1 MHANNDN
8 AEFMSPHN
16 VNDVVDEVFKSL
28 FSRYQNNLEISMRG
42 SDLICDSVQLFD
54 HKHHKVNFRHGV
66 SYVDSPN

>member
-42 SDLICDSVQLFD
+42 SDLFAIQS
-54 HKHHKVNFRHGV
+54 NF
-66 SYVDSPN
+66 SITNIIK